1 MAHFAELDINNIVIR
16 VLSACN
22 QDIANNGGE
31 LSEQAA
37 IHFQSLNNFSPNGVK
52 WVQTSYNNNFRKKY
66 AGVGMKYDSNLDM
79 FIIQQPYPSWTLDS
93 SGDWLAP
100 VAYPTIITYG
110 ENKPYIINWD
120 ENNLRWIAKNQE
132 NNDFIW
138 DLNTLSWL
146 IQ

>member
-16 VLSACN
+16 VLTACN

-93 SGDWLAP
+93 SGDWLSP
-100 VAYPTIITYG
+100 VVYPTIITYG

>member
-110 ENKPYIINWD
+110 ENKLYIINWD

-132 NNDFIW
+132 NNNFIW

>member
-16 VLSACN
+16 VLTACN

-93 SGDWLAP
+93 SGDWLSP